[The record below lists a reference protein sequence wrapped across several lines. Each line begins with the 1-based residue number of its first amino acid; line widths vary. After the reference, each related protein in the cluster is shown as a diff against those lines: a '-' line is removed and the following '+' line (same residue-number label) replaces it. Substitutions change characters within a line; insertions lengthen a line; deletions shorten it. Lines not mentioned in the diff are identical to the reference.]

1 MNISVGRI
9 EAEDYGTAIMV
20 TSRTQDDDETRVY
33 AYR

>member
-9 EAEDYGTAIMV
+9 EAEDYDAAIMV
-20 TSRTQDDDETRVY
+20 ASRTQDDDETRAH